1 MLVNAA
7 TASAHR
13 AAERAGIVDR
23 GNNKKKSVTKEKTF
37 VFVVQDKF

>member
-23 GNNKKKSVTKEKTF
+23 GNKKKSVTKEKTF